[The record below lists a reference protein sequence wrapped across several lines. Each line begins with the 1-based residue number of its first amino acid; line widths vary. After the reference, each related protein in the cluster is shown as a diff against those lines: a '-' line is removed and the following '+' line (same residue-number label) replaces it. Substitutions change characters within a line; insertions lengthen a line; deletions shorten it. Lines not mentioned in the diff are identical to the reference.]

1 MVVLILTM
9 YSNMIEKKEK
19 YNVAVVGATGNVGR
33 CMLDILYE
41 RNFPINK
48 IFAIASDRSAGKE
61 IFIRGNKIII
71 HGILNFPIQDIDIAL
86 FSAGSEISKAFANK
100 FADSGSYIIDNSSYF
115 RMDENIPL
123 VVSEV
128 NPGDIK
134 KYNSKIIANPNCST
148 MQAMVALKPIHDHF
162 AIKRIVYNTYQST
175 SGAGKEKMES
185 LLKESIHITS
195 SDEKYHA
202 PFIEACHLDGKNK
215 QIAFNV
221 VPHIDVFMEDGS
233 TKEEWKM
240 KVETQKILSPNIKV
254 HANCARVPSFIGHA
268 EYINIE
274 TERKFEIEDVKRI
287 LSSAHGLKVVDCDNT
302 YATPIDVHGK
312 DDVFIS
318 RIRKD
323 DSVENGLSI
332 WCVADNLRKGA
343 ALNAIQIAEILIK

>member
-1 MVVLILTM
+1 M
-9 YSNMIEKKEK
+9 YSNMIQKKAK
-19 YNVAVVGATGNVGR
+19 YNIAIVGATGNVGR
-33 CMLDILYE
+33 CMIDILYE
-41 RNFPINK
+41 RNFPIEN
-48 IFAIASDRSAGKE
+48 IFAIASDKSAGKE
-61 IFIRGNKIII
+61 IFIRGNRIIVQ
-71 HGILNFPIQDIDIAL
+71 GISDFPIQNIDIAL
-86 FSAGSEISKAFANK
+86 FSAGSEISKTFAQK
-100 FADSGSYIIDNSSYF
+100 FTDSGCYVIDNSSYF
-115 RMDENIPL
+115 RMDEKIPL

-128 NPGDIK
+128 NPEDIQ

-148 MQAMVALKPIHDHF
+148 MQAMVALKPIHDYF
-162 AIKRIVYNTYQST
+162 TIKRVVYSTYQST
-175 SGAGKEKMES
+175 SGAGRDRMDS
-185 LLKESIHITS
+185 LLKESLHITS
-195 SDEKYHA
+195 SDKKYHA
-202 PFIEACHLDGKNK
+202 PFIEPHHLDGKNR

-274 TERKFEIEDVKRI
+274 TEKKFEIEDVKRI
-287 LSSAHGLKVVDCDNT
+287 LSSANGLKLIDCNNE

-318 RIRKD
+318 RIRRD
-323 DSVENGLSI
+323 DSVENGLSM

-343 ALNAIQIAEILIK
+343 ALNAIQIAEILVKS